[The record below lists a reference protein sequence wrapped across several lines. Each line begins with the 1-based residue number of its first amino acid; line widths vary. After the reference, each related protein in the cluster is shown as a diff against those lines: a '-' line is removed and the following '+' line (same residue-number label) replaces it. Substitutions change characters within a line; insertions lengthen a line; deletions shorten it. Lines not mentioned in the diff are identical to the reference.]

1 MILAPLFNT
10 TYLYRSDVVDIYVL
24 ECQDGKIYVGKT
36 TKGVERLKQ
45 HIKGRGAEWT
55 KMHKPTRIIDY
66 YTDAEGSDER
76 KITDQMIRKHGAN
89 NVRGA
94 GLTKRKM
101 TRKEIANLNK
111 KVGFTGNSAKKK
123 TRKPPNKKAK
133 TYTRKTKGKK
143 AKPKKARC
151 KAKTDYGLGPRCK
164 LSAKPGSNYCRVHAR
179 YFR

>member
-1 MILAPLFNT
+1 M
-10 TYLYRSDVVDIYVL
+10 
-24 ECQDGKIYVGKT
+24 
-36 TKGVERLKQ
+36 
-45 HIKGRGAEWT
+45 
-55 KMHKPTRIIDY
+55 
-66 YTDAEGSDER
+66 
-76 KITDQMIRKHGAN
+76 
-89 NVRGA
+89 
-94 GLTKRKM
+94 TKRKM

-164 LSAKPGSNYCRVHAR
+164 LSAKPGSNYCRVHAP